1 MIYGWPRREIA
12 ELTSA
17 ALRAHELL
25 RERTLC
31 ARSIPNGDDRSPL
44 FSLFLFLHLFFSF
57 IFHDFVSFR
66 LMQRGCARARGIGR
80 AI

>member
-25 RERTLC
+25 REQALC
-31 ARSIPNGDDRSPL
+31 ARSVANGDDRSPL
-44 FSLFLFLHLFFSF
+44 FSLFLFPHFLILFP
-57 IFHDFVSFR
+57 FV
-66 LMQRGCARARGIGR
+66 
-80 AI
+80 